1 MELSERLAIKY
12 MCLCENDFTQLIETN
27 LIVANN
33 QLKIEKTTE
42 YLVSDVHSTRG
53 YFAYTD
59 DLSNMSVTIKSK
71 NTTSSRM
78 DGHQAQGAGYS
89 QQFDESILSINQQNS
104 SQF

>member
-1 MELSERLAIKY
+1 
-12 MCLCENDFTQLIETN
+12 MCLCENDFSQLIETN

-33 QLKIEKTTE
+33 QMKIEKTTE

-59 DLSNMSVTIKSK
+59 DISNMSVTIKSK
-71 NTTSSRM
+71 NTSSQVE
-78 DGHQAQGAGYS
+78 GQG
-89 QQFDESILSINQQNS
+89 QTLDESILSINKQNS

>member
-78 DGHQAQGAGYS
+78 DAHLAQGSSYG
-89 QQFDESILSINQQNS
+89 QPFNESLLSINQQDS
-104 SQF
+104 S